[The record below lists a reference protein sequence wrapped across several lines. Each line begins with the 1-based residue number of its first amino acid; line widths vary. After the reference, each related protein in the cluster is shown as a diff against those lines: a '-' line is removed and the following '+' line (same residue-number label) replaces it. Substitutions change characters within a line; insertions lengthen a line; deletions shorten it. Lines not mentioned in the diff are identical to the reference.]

1 MARFPAVFCAQIA
14 EHNRSCWIA
23 AALSLGCAGVAWA
36 IAGVIYAGLVL
47 LFGGL
52 GPMDALK
59 LPQWFFPVGLCGV
72 VVLLALAVID
82 RKYRR
87 RFRPVS
93 DRPIIGR
100 HLMEDLLLLPARA
113 TLLVW
118 DHLDARIVLS
128 RGERETA
135 WMLIQTISKMKRA
148 DSSLLARDF
157 PDSARLSKMLTALQ
171 LAGWIDLYRAE
182 EDFYY
187 RVRSEHTKT
196 INSLVAESETSGDQL
211 GL

>member
-82 RKYRR
+82 RKVQAALQAGIGPADHWKTLDG
-87 RFRPVS
+87 RPVAAACT
-93 DRPIIGR
+93 G
-100 HLMEDLLLLPARA
+100 
-113 TLLVW
+113 
-118 DHLDARIVLS
+118 DA
-128 RGERETA
+128 
-135 WMLIQTISKMKRA
+135 IS
-148 DSSLLARDF
+148 
-157 PDSARLSKMLTALQ
+157 
-171 LAGWIDLYRAE
+171 
-182 EDFYY
+182 
-187 RVRSEHTKT
+187 
-196 INSLVAESETSGDQL
+196 L
-211 GL
+211 GPP